1 MNTPANASAASAA
14 FAPAAAWWRGL
25 ATRERTGLTVAAVV
39 LLGYLVWAVAIAPA
53 LTSLARAPLE
63 HDLLEAQYQT
73 MQGLATESQQLR
85 ATPPLPPEAAAEAL
99 KAATERLGDKGR
111 LLLQGERATLNLTG
125 AGPQA
130 LRDWLAEARSGARA
144 RPLEANLTRA
154 GAGYTGSIVLAIG
167 GGS

>member
-1 MNTPANASAASAA
+1 MSTNANA

-25 ATRERTGLTVAAVV
+25 AARERTGLTLAAVV
-39 LLGYLVWAVAIAPA
+39 LLGYLVWAVAVGPA
-53 LTSLARAPLE
+53 LKGLARAPVE

-73 MQGLATESQQLR
+73 MQRLATESQQLR
-85 ATPPLPPEAAAEAL
+85 ATPPLAPDAAVAAL

-111 LLLQGERATLNLTG
+111 LMLQDDRVMLSVNG

-144 RPLEANLTRA
+144 RPLEANLTRS
-154 GAGYTGSIVLAIG
+154 GAGYNGVIVLAIG
-167 GGS
+167 GGA